1 MQPLSIRRHPFYNRG
16 QMKDNRIYPEY
27 VTCSWCGH
35 KKYCKLEDRK
45 WVCKACDTT
54 HPAGVDREHRV

>member
-1 MQPLSIRRHPFYNRG
+1 MIFKRE
-16 QMKDNRIYPEY
+16 YPDY

-35 KKYCKLEDRK
+35 KKYCKLEGHK